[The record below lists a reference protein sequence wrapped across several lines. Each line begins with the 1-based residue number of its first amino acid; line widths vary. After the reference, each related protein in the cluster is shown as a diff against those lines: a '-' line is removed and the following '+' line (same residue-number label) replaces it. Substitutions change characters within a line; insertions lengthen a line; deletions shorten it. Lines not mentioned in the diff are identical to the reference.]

1 MWIINSLKYG
11 ENGVISVRLKK
22 VKKILKPEIKDNG
35 VDLPVEFEDMNSD
48 TLGLQLLVTLTE
60 QLDVELKLDGKGGT
74 KYLINFDN
82 IKSISNV

>member
-1 MWIINSLKYG
+1 
-11 ENGVISVRLKK
+11 
-22 VKKILKPEIKDNG
+22 
-35 VDLPVEFEDMNSD
+35 MNSD

>member
-1 MWIINSLKYG
+1 M
-11 ENGVISVRLKK
+11 ISVRLKK
-22 VKKILKPEIKDNG
+22 VKKILKLEIKDNG

-60 QLDVELKLDGKGGT
+60 QLDVELKLDGNGGT

>member
-1 MWIINSLKYG
+1 
-11 ENGVISVRLKK
+11 VISVHLKK
-22 VKKILKPEIKDNG
+22 VKKILKLEIKDNG

>member
-1 MWIINSLKYG
+1 M
-11 ENGVISVRLKK
+11 ISVRLKK
-22 VKKILKPEIKDNG
+22 VKKILKLEIKDNG

-48 TLGLQLLVTLTE
+48 ILGLQLLVTLTE

>member
-22 VKKILKPEIKDNG
+22 VKKILKLEIKDNG

>member
-1 MWIINSLKYG
+1 M
-11 ENGVISVRLKK
+11 ISVRLKK
-22 VKKILKPEIKDNG
+22 VKKILKLEIKDNG

>member
-11 ENGVISVRLKK
+11 ENGVISVHLKK

-35 VDLPVEFEDMNSD
+35 VDLPVEFEDINSD
-48 TLGLQLLVTLTE
+48 TLSQQLLVTLKE